1 MSIATIEKSN
11 FIKKSIKE
19 TIEKMD
25 IKNKIGVTQWD
36 TDSHENAH
44 ITVDPSI
51 CNDCPHHLCIAGCPT
66 QCFKF
71 YDGNM
76 VFQYED
82 CVECGTCDI
91 MCDQGSVSWT
101 NPRGTY
107 GVKYVQG

>member
-1 MSIATIEKSN
+1 MSTATIEKSN

-66 QCFKF
+66 CLL
-71 YDGNM
+71 Y
-76 VFQYED
+76 
-82 CVECGTCDI
+82 T
-91 MCDQGSVSWT
+91 SPS
-101 NPRGTY
+101 PRDRQ
-107 GVKYVQG
+107 KSRMPSSA

>member
-1 MSIATIEKSN
+1 MSTATIEKSN

-76 VFQYED
+76 VFNMKIVSNVALVIL
-82 CVECGTCDI
+82 CVI
-91 MCDQGSVSWT
+91 KV
-101 NPRGTY
+101 
-107 GVKYVQG
+107 V